1 MRFEV
6 DGRQVHAATGA
17 MDIDR
22 PEVAEAPIV
31 VLVHGAG
38 MDRTVWSHQTRWLA
52 HHGTRAVAVDL
63 PGHGCSDGPALGSIA
78 QLAVWLGEASD
89 ALGGPLHVV
98 GHSMGSFIGLEAAAT
113 LGERVASLVV
123 MGLGAAMPVHPDLQA
138 AADLDDPLAADLMA
152 GWMHGTDQKF
162 GSNPTPGMSMTGT
175 SRAVIETSPAG
186 VLAADLALCAA
197 YDGAV
202 AAAAAI
208 TCPTTVILGTLDRMT
223 PRRGAQP
230 LVDALGRSGDRGT
243 LVELATSGHAPM
255 MEDPDAVRSALLRH
269 LFPG

>member
-1 MRFEV
+1 
-6 DGRQVHAATGA
+6 
-17 MDIDR
+17 
-22 PEVAEAPIV
+22 
-31 VLVHGAG
+31 
-38 MDRTVWSHQTRWLA
+38 
-52 HHGTRAVAVDL
+52 
-63 PGHGCSDGPALGSIA
+63 
-78 QLAVWLGEASD
+78 
-89 ALGGPLHVV
+89 
-98 GHSMGSFIGLEAAAT
+98 
-113 LGERVASLVV
+113 
-123 MGLGAAMPVHPDLQA
+123 MPVHPDLQA
-138 AADLDDPLAADLMA
+138 AADVDDPLAADLMA

-175 SRAVIETSPAG
+175 SRAVIETSPDG

-202 AAAAAI
+202 AAATAI
-208 TCPTTVILGTLDRMT
+208 TCPTTVVLGTLDRMT